1 MELINVS
8 LLYLVTG
15 NYTHYLMLITIL
27 NVSKNFAIINMTEI
41 SHNITLSYVVAYPI
55 FLLYIPNV
63 TQQSIVTQ
71 FEGISTTIVNILNFT
86 IYVDV
91 YNSIVVHY
99 IGNGINVTLIGA
111 TIPLG
116 PGVYKPIPSYIL
128 GHQRTGS
135 TVEEYEIF
143 LLTIVLVVS
152 FYVIFERMNKK

>member
-1 MELINVS
+1 MELANVS
-8 LLYLVTG
+8 LLYLITG

-55 FLLYIPNV
+55 FLLYVPNV
-63 TQQSIVTQ
+63 TQQSTVTQ
-71 FEGISTTIVNILNFT
+71 FEGINTTILNIRNFT

-91 YNSIVVHY
+91 YNGIVIHY
-99 IGNGINVTLIGA
+99 IGHGINATLIGA

-116 PGVYKPIPSYIL
+116 PGVYKLIPSYIL
-128 GHQRTGS
+128 GHQRNNN
-135 TVEEYEIF
+135 VEEYETV

-152 FYVIFERMNKK
+152 FYIIFERMDKK